1 VYAVGRTR
9 GRGWGVPRGSHVR
22 LPGKM
27 GGMTPPPPLASLLSS
42 LPRPDPRWF
51 VRPTGEDASRTIH
64 GVPHT
69 LRVMIHAWEIAEAL
83 RISEEERASAVLAA
97 LWHDI
102 GRTHDGGDYYHG
114 AKSAGK
120 VVGLRLHAGL
130 PAGRVEVA
138 LYAVTHHSGDEGHA
152 VPAASWLPD
161 PDAALRVFRIL
172 KDADGLDR
180 VRLGEGDLDV
190 SYLRLP
196 GSRSRVQ
203 RAWELLRLV
212 P

>member
-1 VYAVGRTR
+1 
-9 GRGWGVPRGSHVR
+9 
-22 LPGKM
+22 
-27 GGMTPPPPLASLLSS
+27 MTALPPLLTALVSS
-42 LPRPDPRWF
+42 LPLPDPRWF

-64 GVPHT
+64 GMTHT
-69 LRVMIHAWEIAEAL
+69 LRVMIHAREIAEAL
-83 RISEEERASAVLAA
+83 QVPEEERVTSVLAA

-102 GRTHDGGDYYHG
+102 GRTHDGGDHYHG

-120 VVGLRLHAGL
+120 VVGLGLHAGL
-130 PAGRVEVA
+130 PPDRVEVA

-152 VPAASWLPD
+152 ERAASWLPD
-161 PDAALRVFRIL
+161 PDAARRVFRIL

-180 VRLGEGDLDV
+180 VRLGDGDLDV
-190 SYLRLP
+190 SFLRLP
-196 GSRSRVQ
+196 ESRSRVR